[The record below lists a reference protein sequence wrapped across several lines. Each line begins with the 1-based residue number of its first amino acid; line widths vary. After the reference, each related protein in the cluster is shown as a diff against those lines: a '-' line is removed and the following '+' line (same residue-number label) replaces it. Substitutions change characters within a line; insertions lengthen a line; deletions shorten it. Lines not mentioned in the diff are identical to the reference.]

1 MFTKFFKFSLFIFV
15 LLFSSCGGLKKS
27 WEESGRYTSDKSVP
41 SKYVWKKGKQYIAIV
56 QTIPVTGRNKQ
67 KTIHPINISSDTI
80 TRSFG
85 KLKYRILDKKKKK
98 KGKEGDLKAVFSES
112 NIELLSNQIPEAL
125 KRANKNQDVLFE
137 VFQLRKKFW
146 ILPTTVDTTA
156 GYLFIE
162 PGRINIIFE
171 KINEDYQGYDYDE
184 PRSIVGDSSQGIY
197 GGKTNVSKGWV
208 VLTSK
213 SWQ

>member
-1 MFTKFFKFSLFIFV
+1 MFTKILKISFFLILLFI
-15 LLFSSCGGLKKS
+15 SSCGLKKS
-27 WEESGRYTSDKSVP
+27 WEESGQYTADKSLP
-41 SKYVWKKGKQYIAIV
+41 STYIWKKGKQYIAIV

-67 KTIHPINISSDTI
+67 NTIHPINISQNTI
-80 TRSFG
+80 SNSFS
-85 KLKYRILDKKKKK
+85 KIEYVVIEK
-98 KGKEGDLKAVFSES
+98 KGKKSARKPVFSDG
-112 NIELLSNQIPEAL
+112 NIELLSKKIPEAL
-125 KRANKNQDVLFE
+125 KKANKNQDILFE

-184 PRSIVGDSSQGIY
+184 PRRVVGNSSNGIY
-197 GGKTNVSKGWV
+197 GGNRKIAKGWII
-208 VLTSK
+208 LTK
-213 SWQ
+213 NSWN